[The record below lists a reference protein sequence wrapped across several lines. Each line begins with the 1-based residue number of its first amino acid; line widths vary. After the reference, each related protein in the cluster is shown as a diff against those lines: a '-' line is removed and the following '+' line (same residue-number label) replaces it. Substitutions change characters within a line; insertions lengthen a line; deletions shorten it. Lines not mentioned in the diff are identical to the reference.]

1 MTTPA
6 FDGGDD
12 ARRRRTPADDEK
24 TMIDLL
30 SFDEQR
36 APTNKKNN

>member
-24 TMIDLL
+24 TMIDLP
-30 SFDEQR
+30 QR
-36 APTNKKNN
+36 RTWNDVHGVEI